1 MANTKNKKKMIRV
14 FGDLERALND
24 AVGYEVG
31 ERVDLRVTELPAPPR
46 AFGPREI
53 RRLRKSLNAS
63 QSRFARFLNV
73 SANTVESWEQGTR
86 QPQHAA
92 LKLLSIARKRP
103 SILLE
108 S

>member
-1 MANTKNKKKMIRV
+1 MARAKKKIKV
-14 FGDLERALND
+14 FAELDGALKDALRHER
-24 AVGYEVG
+24 G
-31 ERVDLRVTELPAPPR
+31 ERVDLRVTELPPPPQR
-46 AFGPREI
+46 FGPREI
-53 RRLRKSLNAS
+53 RRIRRSLNAS
-63 QSRFARFLNV
+63 QARFARFLNV

-92 LKLLSIARKRP
+92 LKLLAIAKKRP